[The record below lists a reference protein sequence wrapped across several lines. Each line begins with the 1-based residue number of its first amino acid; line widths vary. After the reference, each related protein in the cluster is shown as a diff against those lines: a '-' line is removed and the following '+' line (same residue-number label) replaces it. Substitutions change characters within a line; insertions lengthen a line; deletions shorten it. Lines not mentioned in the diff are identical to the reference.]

1 MKISLHDISYRYKG
15 SNRNALERVSLEI
28 DTAQPMAI
36 VGKNGSGKS
45 TLLKILVGQYVNY
58 TGAYAIDGAS
68 QVNYDGDLLSNY
80 QWGYLPEEVELDDRL
95 TGYETTMVVGE
106 LRGLTEETLNKEIE
120 RLKERL
126 GIEGW
131 FETKQC
137 KAYSQGM
144 RKKLGLV
151 FAFLG
156 HRNLVILDEPTNYLD
171 VLTVLE
177 LKKLIREKI
186 NEGMGIIISSHII
199 DFISTLVDRTVVL
212 NDGSVQYDGKLS
224 SLHESHPDASFENII
239 IELLSK
245 PNPAKPDK
253 IP

>member
-1 MKISLHDISYRYKG
+1 MKISLHDLSYRYKG

-28 DTAQPMAI
+28 DSAEPMAI

-45 TLLKILVGQYVNY
+45 TLLKIIVGQYVNY
-58 TGAYAIDGAS
+58 IGDYAIDGVS
-68 QVNYDGDLLSNY
+68 QMNYDGDFLARC

-95 TGYETTMVVGE
+95 TGYETTMVIGA
-106 LRGLTEETLNKEIE
+106 LRGLTGDALYKDIE

-126 GIEGW
+126 GIESW

-156 HRNLVILDEPTNYLD
+156 HRRLVILDEPTNHLD

-186 NEGMGIIISSHII
+186 SEGMGIIISSHII

-212 NDGSVQYDGKLS
+212 NEGSVQYDGKLS
-224 SLHESHPDASFENII
+224 SLHERRPDASFENII

-245 PNPAKPDK
+245 PIPAKQG
-253 IP
+253 

>member
-1 MKISLHDISYRYKG
+1 MKINLQDISYRYKG
-15 SNRNALERVSLEI
+15 SNRNALERVCLEI
-28 DTAQPMAI
+28 DTAEPMAI
-36 VGKNGSGKS
+36 IGKNGSGKS

-58 TGAYAIDGAS
+58 TGTYAIDGTP
-68 QVNYDGDLLSNY
+68 QLNYGGDLLANY
-80 QWGYLPEEVELDDRL
+80 EWGYLPEEVELDDRL

-106 LRGLTEETLNKEIE
+106 LRGLTEEALKKEIE
-120 RLKERL
+120 HLKERL
-126 GIEGW
+126 AIENW

-156 HRNLVILDEPTNYLD
+156 HRKLVILDEPTNYLD

-177 LKKLIREKI
+177 LKKLVREKI
-186 NEGMGIIISSHII
+186 DEGVGIIISSHII
-199 DFISTLVDRTVVL
+199 DFISTLVDRTIVL

-224 SLHESHPDASFENII
+224 ALHKQNPGSTFENII

-245 PNPAKPDK
+245 PSRK
-253 IP
+253 